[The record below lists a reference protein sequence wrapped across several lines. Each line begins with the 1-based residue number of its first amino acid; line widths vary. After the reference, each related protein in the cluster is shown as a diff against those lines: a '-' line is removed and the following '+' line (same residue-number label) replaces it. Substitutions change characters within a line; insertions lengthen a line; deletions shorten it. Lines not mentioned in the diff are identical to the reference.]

1 MRWTEIGLLLVP
13 VGLFI
18 AWRRAIAR
26 GERGPSR
33 RLLALTLVG
42 LLVFAA
48 AMAFTADHDGA
59 PPSAVYVPAE
69 TQNGVIVPAHVR

>member
-1 MRWTEIGLLLVP
+1 MRWTEFGLLLVP

-33 RLLALTLVG
+33 RLLSLTLVG
-42 LLVFAA
+42 LLVVAA
-48 AMAFTADHDGA
+48 TMAFTADRDGA
-59 PPSAVYVPAE
+59 PPSAIYIPA
-69 TQNGVIVPAHVR
+69 QVQDGVIVPAHVR